1 MNENRTNVRETIGT
15 LLGGCYASVTS
26 PLHWIL
32 RPVLV
37 VALCGVLFGTT
48 SAQVQRVMV
57 ASVKY
62 DTTDSSLQP
71 PMLFAGLSLAFE
83 LSKQYSVIPMDV
95 RDAMASRIRDSAT
108 YQRVADSL
116 KAELIAFCS
125 VARVGNLVR
134 SEIVIAGGEGF
145 TFTTSGVGYGVTY
158 LKSDSTGGMLYDP
171 AILSSMQRAL
181 CTALRD
187 SNLYAAA
194 DEGVR
199 ARPTSLLSMGGI
211 YFAPPP
217 DNYVT
222 WSTFKEKIA
231 ASFDIMQTCIAAL
244 RYRDNYTIIDDV
256 SRDSMYV
263 KDGLY
268 FVENY
273 NSVTLHELKILR
285 AFDISHILTGRYE
298 RIADG
303 ARLTLFLQSI
313 EANGSLKTMKS
324 GSAVVPVDSKL
335 ALQDGVRA
343 CLREIFGTI
352 TEQSVPSK

>member
-32 RPVLV
+32 RRVLT
-37 VALCGVLFGTT
+37 VALCGVVFGTT

-57 ASVKY
+57 ANVNY
-62 DTTDSSLQP
+62 DSTDSALHP

-83 LSKQYSVIPMDV
+83 LSKHYAVIPMDL
-95 RDAMASRIRDSAT
+95 RDAMAARIGDSAT

-181 CTALRD
+181 CSALRD

-194 DEGVR
+194 DEGVST
-199 ARPTSLLSMGGI
+199 RPTALLSVGGI
-211 YFAPPP
+211 NFAPPP

-231 ASFDIMQTCIAAL
+231 ASYDIMQTCIAAL
-244 RYRDNYTIIDDV
+244 RYRDDYTIIDDV

-273 NSVTLHELKILR
+273 NSVTQQELKILR
-285 AFDISHILTGRYE
+285 AFDVSHILTGRYE
-298 RIADG
+298 RIVDG
-303 ARLTLFLQSI
+303 ARLTLYLQSI

-352 TEQSVPSK
+352 TEQSAPSK